1 MFATIRTAI
10 NKEMVKAPWFK
21 NGAPSY
27 CGFCWRMFNLCKKK
41 LKYLGN
47 WKLFGNTY
55 SCTTCYLVEY
65 KILMWLKWA
74 LMISSK
80 YRGTYFS
87 IVYKSYTRCN
97 LFSGF
102 ITRIH
107 NDIDSRCSGT
117 PTIPILGRN
126 LKLVNATKTEI
137 IKILQLHNLM
147 WTLLWLV
154 VYTHYLKIYFFK
166 VF

>member
-1 MFATIRTAI
+1 MIQIWCPIILRI
-10 NKEMVKAPWFK
+10 LLENKEM
-21 NGAPSY
+21 
-27 CGFCWRMFNLCKKK
+27 FNMCKKK

-74 LMISSK
+74 LMISTK

-137 IKILQLHNLM
+137 IKILQLHH
-147 WTLLWLV
+147 T
-154 VYTHYLKIYFFK
+154 THA
-166 VF
+166 